1 MYDVSYDV
9 IMYVRTTGTNWL
21 KKKPQT
27 GGGGGG
33 GAGVV
38 PELPETTRASP
49 SQQRGQTRYCIM
61 HIVK

>member
-1 MYDVSYDV
+1 MYDVSLRRNN
-9 IMYVRTTGTNWL
+9 VRTNHWYELVEKETAN
-21 KKKPQT
+21 
-27 GGGGGG
+27 GGGGG